1 MDNGVADEEIAS
13 ATGEHLRSV
22 AVLCGVSVPWP
33 HEPDDVLR
41 ARIRS
46 KRARDV
52 DILDQDAV
60 DAAEA
65 AFVESDGPDAWG
77 NGWTHDRLEAE
88 RLRLRDVLIQIARGV
103 TLPNAPAMA
112 LAALRD
118 GTLWAVRAREERK

>member
-33 HEPDDVLR
+33 HEPDEVLR

-46 KRARDV
+46 RDV
-52 DILDQDAV
+52 DILDRDAV
-60 DAAEA
+60 DTAEE
-65 AFVESDGPDAWG
+65 AFVESEGPEAWG

-88 RLRLRDVLIQIARGV
+88 RLRLRDVLIQIALGV
-103 TLPNAPAMA
+103 ALPNAPTMA
-112 LAALRD
+112 RAALID
-118 GTLWAVRAREERK
+118 GTLWAVRAREESE